1 MTGITSGVPCG
12 TISDT
17 NCASPIGDG
26 PAFDFLR
33 AKMCSRDGDSGPP
46 QFASLI
52 ALGLHSGNNGVR
64 CTNDNPGNHRTFA
77 TKAYNGKRSLGV
89 TIKLR

>member
-1 MTGITSGVPCG
+1 MTEITSGVPCV
-12 TISDT
+12 TISDP
-17 NCASPIGDG
+17 NYAPPIGDG

-33 AKMCSRDGDSGPP
+33 AKMCSRDGDSGAP

-52 ALGLHSGNNGVR
+52 ALGLHSGNNGVE

-77 TKAYNGKRSLGV
+77 TKAYRVKRSLGS
-89 TIKLR
+89 R